1 MRNFVLG
8 FGLLALASTGAAV
21 TAVTAGA
28 AQGPRGGETIRVYQ
42 SPT

>member
-8 FGLLALASTGAAV
+8 FGLLALASAGAAV
-21 TAVTAGA
+21 TAGAA

>member
-8 FGLLALASTGAAV
+8 FGLLALASAGA
-21 TAVTAGA
+21 AVTAGA